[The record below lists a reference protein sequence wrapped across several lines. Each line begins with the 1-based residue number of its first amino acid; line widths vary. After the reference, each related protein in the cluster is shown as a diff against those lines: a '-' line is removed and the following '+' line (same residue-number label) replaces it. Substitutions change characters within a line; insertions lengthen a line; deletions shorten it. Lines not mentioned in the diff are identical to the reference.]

1 MVDQKL
7 IGFNC
12 RVVDF
17 DFVFVLTSTSQ
28 HNTGVTRII
37 PSTSI
42 R

>member
-17 DFVFVLTSTSQ
+17 DFVFVLVLLLY
-28 HNTGVTRII
+28 NTTRE
-37 PSTSI
+37 
-42 R
+42 